1 MRVTFCGT
9 GGAGLSAA
17 RAGASIHVAYGDD
30 QGADQ
35 TGGGQLLLDCGPGWL
50 ERFLAAGLAPERLD
64 AVLLSH
70 LHFDHAMGLG
80 ELLTRWAFEGFA
92 LPAILGPRDIE
103 DYAGQALAFARTQH
117 RYLSGRQLARL
128 DAARIERVTP
138 GEAMELAGARLRSV
152 TVPHAP
158 YLECLSWRVESGGA
172 TLVYSGDTRPAPEV
186 MASQAAGADVLIHEA
201 FSETALVAHGAGM
214 PEAAREG
221 LLRAYHTTH
230 SPVREVARIAAAAAA
245 PRLVLTHLLPEEEP
259 AALVAEAAAEYGGE
273 VIVAR
278 DGLSLDV

>member
-138 GEAMELAGARLRSV
+138 GEAMELAGARLRAV

-186 MASQAAGADVLIHEA
+186 MASQAAGRRCADSRGVLRG
-201 FSETALVAHGAGM
+201 GAGGTRGGDAGSGAGGTA
-214 PEAAREG
+214 PG
-221 LLRAYHTTH
+221 LPHDAQSGAGGGADRGGGGGAT
-230 SPVREVARIAAAAAA
+230 AGADA
-245 PRLVLTHLLPEEEP
+245 P
-259 AALVAEAAAEYGGE
+259 AAGGGAGGAGGGGGGG
-273 VIVAR
+273 VR
-278 DGLSLDV
+278 G